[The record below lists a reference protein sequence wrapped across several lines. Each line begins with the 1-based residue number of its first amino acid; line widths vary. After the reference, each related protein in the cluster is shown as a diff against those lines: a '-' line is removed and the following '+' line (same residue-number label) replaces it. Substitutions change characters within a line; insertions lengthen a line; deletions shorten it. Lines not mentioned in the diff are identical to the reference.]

1 MSKCLV
7 SAVAALFL
15 SLPVTMVMAQT
26 APQSAPQG
34 DQQLQRQ
41 QQSSEANAQR
51 KISEYFERN
60 IYLADGT
67 EIGEIEDLLLDTG
80 NRIVAAVVEIESR
93 LGIGERRVAI
103 PLESM
108 KIESDRLVLNMT
120 AEQLGRLP
128 THEDGGR

>member
-1 MSKCLV
+1 MSKSLV
-7 SAVAALFL
+7 PAVAALLL
-15 SLPVTMVMAQT
+15 SLPMTAVMAQT
-26 APQSAPQG
+26 GSQSTPPGA
-34 DQQLQRQ
+34 Q
-41 QQSSEANAQR
+41 QQQQQRSDATAQR

-67 EIGEIEDLLLDTG
+67 EVGEIEDLLLDAS
-80 NRIVAAVVEIESR
+80 NRIVAAVVEVESR

-108 KIESDRLVLNMT
+108 SIETDRLVLNLT